1 MADAVHDLSGGAD
14 VLLRLHDVA
23 ERALGSYDVAP
34 GSTVS
39 LINVS
44 ENATYRVDQPDG
56 PSLILRLHRLGYH
69 SHDAIASELAWL
81 AAVARDTGIRT
92 PVVVPARDGAAVVAV
107 PDADTSR
114 HAVMFELIPGAEPS
128 ENHLV
133 RDFEPL
139 GALTARL
146 HEHASRWPAPAGFT
160 RFSWDYDAAFG
171 AQPRWGRWA
180 DGVGVGSEELQVLRR
195 LDATIRRRLE
205 VYGQGSD
212 RFGLIHADLRLANL
226 LVDGPEVAV
235 IDFDDCGSGWFL
247 YDVGAAVSFIEHYP
261 QVPEM
266 MDAWLRG
273 YRTVRPL
280 AQADADE
287 IWTFVLFRRLLL
299 VAWIGSHTAADIAR
313 ELGAGYTVGSCE
325 LAENYLSTY
334 A

>member
-14 VLLRLHDVA
+14 VLLRMQEVA
-23 ERALGSYDVAP
+23 EQALGSYDVAP
-34 GSTVS
+34 GSTAS
-39 LINVS
+39 LLNVS
-44 ENATYRVDQPDG
+44 ENATYRVDQPDA

-69 SHDAIASELAWL
+69 SRDAIASELAWL

-92 PVVVPARDGAAVVAV
+92 PVVVSARTGEAVVAV
-107 PDADTSR
+107 ADGSR

-128 ENHLV
+128 EDHLV

-146 HEHASRWPAPAGFT
+146 HEHAVRWQPPARFT
-160 RFSWDYDAAFG
+160 RFSWDYEAAFG

-180 DGVGVGSEELQVLRR
+180 DGVGVGAQEREVLGR
-195 LDATIRRRLE
+195 LDTTIRQRLRA
-205 VYGQGSD
+205 YGQDRD

-226 LVDGPEVAV
+226 LVDGETTAV
-235 IDFDDCGSGWFL
+235 IDFDDCGTGWFL
-247 YDVGAAVSFIEHYP
+247 YDVGAAVSFMEHYP

-266 MDAWLRG
+266 IDAWQRG

-280 AQADADE
+280 SQAEEDE

-299 VAWIGSHTAADIAR
+299 VAWIGSHSAADIAQ
-313 ELGAGYTVGSCE
+313 ELGAGYTAGSCE
-325 LAENYLSTY
+325 LAETYLSTH

>member
-1 MADAVHDLSGGAD
+1 MADAVHDLSGGGD
-14 VLLRLHDVA
+14 VLVRLHNVA

-69 SHDAIASELAWL
+69 SRDAIASELAWL
-81 AAVARDTGIRT
+81 AAVATDTGIRT
-92 PVVVPARDGAAVVAV
+92 PVVVPARDGEQVIAVT
-107 PDADTSR
+107 DEGR
-114 HAVMFELIPGAEPS
+114 HAVMFELLPGAEPS
-128 ENHLV
+128 EDHLV

-146 HEHASRWPAPAGFT
+146 HEHAVQWQQPARFT
-160 RFSWDYDAAFG
+160 RFAWDYDAAFG
-171 AQPRWGRWA
+171 TQPRWGRWA
-180 DGVGVGSEELQVLRR
+180 DGVGVGAQEREVLGR
-195 LDATIRRRLE
+195 LDTTIRQRLQA
-205 VYGQGSD
+205 YGQGRD

-226 LVDGPEVAV
+226 LVDGASTAV
-235 IDFDDCGSGWFL
+235 IDFDDCGTGWFL
-247 YDVGAAVSFIEHYP
+247 YDVGAAVSFMEHYP

-266 MDAWLRG
+266 IDAWQRG

-280 AQADADE
+280 SQADEDE

-299 VAWIGSHTAADIAR
+299 VAWIGSHSAAEIAQ
-313 ELGAGYTVGSCE
+313 ELGAGYTAGSCE
-325 LAENYLSTY
+325 LAEAYLSTH